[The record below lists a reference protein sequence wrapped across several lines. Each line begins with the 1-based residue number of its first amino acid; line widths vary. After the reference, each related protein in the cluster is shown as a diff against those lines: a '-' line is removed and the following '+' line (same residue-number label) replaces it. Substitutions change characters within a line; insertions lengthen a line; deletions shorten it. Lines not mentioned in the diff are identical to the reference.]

1 MMPGSRIKA
10 PCLVSGSGLGSAR
23 PLWRGVF
30 STVVRS
36 VSSAV
41 ARLLLAGAAFS
52 IAGTAVAQS
61 NSAPAQQQQPAAGGL
76 ILPGTVQSPQQG
88 PSPAAGTIG
97 QQPQAAPRPQQ
108 QQAPAA
114 ARPQQAPAAA
124 PTAAAPSAAAQSS
137 APSKPGV
144 LKGQWQVEPEVFTDG
159 TFKMCSV
166 GAEFDNHL
174 HLLFLRNPAK
184 RTQMVLGIPGAQMPP
199 GQRAEIN
206 VSVDDKIKRT
216 LGAVVSQPNALA
228 IGLGDDAELLK
239 AIGSGSVLKIDVPGD
254 TASFQLKGTTKALSD
269 LTTCVDQGV
278 AGTLKLPAPRE
289 PVIAPPLAKLLVDA
303 GLQNARAIPVD
314 KIPPQQRPGDYAWQI
329 GDKVLGAVRSFP
341 IGEAAG
347 DFSKVTDTYVE
358 QLKKSCTGTYT
369 PNMAAVE
376 NLPAYKLR
384 TGSVACDAE
393 GQKIHVS
400 LLMQFIELPKQQGQE
415 QAVRVL
421 NVYSHEATDAE
432 KAQADGA
439 TQGLAKALREKGKE
453 PLPAPGAAAPK
464 AQ

>member
-1 MMPGSRIKA
+1 MIPALPADRRIKD
-10 PCLVSGSGLGSAR
+10 PCLGPCSGLGSAR
-23 PLWRGVF
+23 PLWRGVC

-41 ARLLLAGAAFS
+41 ARLLLAGVAFS
-52 IAGTAVAQS
+52 IAGTAAAQS
-61 NSAPAQQQQPAAGGL
+61 TSAPAQQQQPPAGGL

-88 PSPAAGTIG
+88 SSPAAGTIG
-97 QQPQAAPRPQQ
+97 QQPQAAPQPQ

-114 ARPQQAPAAA
+114 ARPQQQAPA
-124 PTAAAPSAAAQSS
+124 AAAPSAAAQPS
-137 APSKPGV
+137 APAKPGV
-144 LKGQWQVEPEVFTDG
+144 LKGEWQVEPEVFTDG

-166 GAEFDNHL
+166 GAEFDNRL

-228 IGLGDDAELLK
+228 IGLGDDAELMK

-254 TASFQLKGTTKALSD
+254 TASFQLKGTTKALAD
-269 LTTCVDQGV
+269 LATCVDQGI
-278 AGTLKLPAPRE
+278 AGTLKLPPSRE

-347 DFSKVTDTYVE
+347 DFTKVSDTYVE

-369 PNMAAVE
+369 PNMTAAE
-376 NLPAYKLR
+376 SLPAYKLR
-384 TGSVACDAE
+384 TGSVSCDAE

-400 LLMQFIELPKQQGQE
+400 LVMQFIELPKQQGQE
-415 QAVRVL
+415 QALRVL
-421 NVYSHEATDAE
+421 NVYSHESTDAE

-453 PLPAPGAAAPK
+453 PLPTPGAAPK
-464 AQ
+464 AP